1 MADIA
6 VGLHPGAIAGGAPVD
21 HDRPVPIDA
30 ELVEG
35 LRAGTDEAYDALI
48 GRFQQPVYNLVCRLT
63 GSREDA
69 SDIVQE
75 VFLKIFRNIGQFRA
89 QSSLKTWI
97 YRITVNEAW
106 NHRRW
111 FTRHQRQEIGMI
123 EEEGGRSYE
132 DTLPDTG
139 RSPLELA
146 ADHEAHVLL
155 EQALARVNPK
165 FRAAVV
171 LRDIEDLS
179 YEEIASVLDVSLGT
193 VKSRI
198 LRGREA
204 LRRNLAGSMDASS
217 AFGLAPQP
225 AE

>member
-1 MADIA
+1 
-6 VGLHPGAIAGGAPVD
+6 
-21 HDRPVPIDA
+21 
-30 ELVEG
+30 
-35 LRAGTDEAYDALI
+35 
-48 GRFQQPVYNLVCRLT
+48 
-63 GSREDA
+63 
-69 SDIVQE
+69 
-75 VFLKIFRNIGQFRA
+75 
-89 QSSLKTWI
+89 
-97 YRITVNEAW
+97 
-106 NHRRW
+106 
-111 FTRHQRQEIGMI
+111 MI

-139 RSPLELA
+139 RSPLQLA
-146 ADHEAHVLL
+146 ADHEAYVLL
-155 EQALARVNPK
+155 EGALARVNPK
-165 FRAAVV
+165 YRAAVV

-179 YEEIASVLDVSLGT
+179 YEEIASVLEVSLGT

>member
-6 VGLHPGAIAGGAPVD
+6 VGLHPGAIAAVGPVAE
-21 HDRPVPIDA
+21 DRAAHLDA

-35 LRAGTDEAYDALI
+35 LRAGTDQAYETLI

-63 GSREDA
+63 GSREEA
-69 SDIVQE
+69 CDIVQE
-75 VFLKIFRNIGQFRA
+75 VFLKIFRNIGHFRS
-89 QSSLKTWI
+89 QSSLRTWI

-111 FTRHQRQEIGMI
+111 FSRHQRQEIGMT
-123 EEEGGRSYE
+123 EEEGGRPYE
-132 DTLPDTG
+132 DTLRDRG
-139 RSPLELA
+139 RSPLQLA
-146 ADHEAHVLL
+146 ADHEAQALL
-155 EQALARVNPK
+155 EQALTQVNPR

-179 YEEIASVLDVSLGT
+179 YEEIADVLDVSLGT

-198 LRGREA
+198 LRGRDA
-204 LRRNLAGSMDASS
+204 LRKNLAGRLDADSV
-217 AFGLAPQP
+217 FGLAPQP
-225 AE
+225 IE